1 MSLPLAPSLCMS
13 TVYYTLYDTVNLI
26 AEKSFQNQTSTVFT
40 SRVIPCMILTYTQR
54 AHDTVDTMSKP
65 ISAKKESKVVSVR
78 MPPDLLAQIEARALD
93 LGMVNPFA
101 ADGEIKP
108 NVSAYLLNLAKADLG
123 QGSIAPAV
131 AAPTAPAPDPA
142 LASTVAELLARVEAL
157 EKPDGAIA

>member
-1 MSLPLAPSLCMS
+1 
-13 TVYYTLYDTVNLI
+13 
-26 AEKSFQNQTSTVFT
+26 
-40 SRVIPCMILTYTQR
+40 MILTYTQR

-131 AAPTAPAPDPA
+131 AAPTAPAPDVAA
-142 LASTVAELLARVEAL
+142 LAETVAQLTDRLAAVEAEL
-157 EKPDGAIA
+157 GNADGAIAA